1 MKFRFAG
8 QPFADQPNLVDF
20 IEHARDGGFDE
31 LKIAVAWAK
40 RSGLGRVWDA
50 LHEFRDQGGKVL
62 LILGVSEGGAT
73 REGLDLA
80 RQVADEGYVF
90 HDPRRTFHPKVYFA
104 SSPGQR
110 SLLVG
115 SSNLTAGGLGWNYEA
130 STWTDW
136 DAGEGKDVTDQVS
149 AWFDGLIA
157 ETKSCSPLTA
167 DLITALEN
175 SGDIVIGSESRARR
189 VQKKKSD
196 TPEDN
201 DSATAATIS
210 GLFKPVLAGLRKL
223 PGLSSKIASL
233 ATAPATA
240 TAPAPGTTAAKKPA
254 PKATGASGTS
264 TTAKKPALAG
274 PAPFPTSDV
283 QRRWIKQLDN
293 TAAQQVKSAA
303 SNPTGNLRLSQENA
317 SIDHKHYFRDDFFG
331 GLPWTPTEG
340 KDTEQEVVVGFHTW
354 IDGTDH
360 DIQELRISHD
370 PKRISGQGNV
380 PTVLHWGVLAPQMR
394 ETDYVGLHISLERTT
409 GGKYNLVIS
418 QEPRGN
424 YLV

>member
-1 MKFRFAG
+1 MKTRFVG
-8 QPFADQPNLVDF
+8 QPFADHPNLVDF
-20 IEHARDGGFDE
+20 IEHARDDGFDE
-31 LKIAVAWAK
+31 LRIAVAWAK

-50 LHEFRDQGGKVL
+50 LEEFRKQGGKVL

-73 REGLDLA
+73 REGLELA
-80 RQVADEGYVF
+80 LQVADEGYVF

-130 STWTDW
+130 SMWVDW
-136 DAGEGKDVTDQVS
+136 DAGEGNDVTDQVS

-157 ETKSCSPLTA
+157 ETTSCSPLTA

-196 TPEDN
+196 TPEDS
-201 DSATAATIS
+201 DSATVTTIN
-210 GLFKPVLAGLRKL
+210 GLFKPVPAGLRKL
-223 PGLSSKIASL
+223 PGLSSKIAPL
-233 ATAPATA
+233 
-240 TAPAPGTTAAKKPA
+240 APAPGATATKKATT
-254 PKATGASGTS
+254 KATGASGTP
-264 TTAKKPALAG
+264 TTVKAPALAG
-274 PAPFPTSDV
+274 PAPFPTADV
-283 QRRWIKQLDN
+283 QRRWIKELDN

-303 SNPTGNLRLSQENA
+303 SNPTGNLRLSQESA
-317 SIDHKHYFRDDFFG
+317 PIDHKHYFRDDFFG

-340 KDTEQEVVVGFHTW
+340 KDTEQEVFVGFRTW

-360 DIQELRISHD
+360 GIQELRLSHD

-380 PTVLHWGVLAPQMR
+380 PTVLHWGVLGPELR
-394 ETDYVGLHISLERTT
+394 GTSYVGLHISLERTT
-409 GGKYNLVIS
+409 GGEYNLVIS
-418 QEPRGN
+418 QAPRGN